1 MGVKEYRHWF
11 REQILMK
18 LPIIVSENGDINI
31 FSSCEDACSYLEP
44 VDVQNGE
51 YVVFDADGFLLKI
64 NVIEK
69 QRSYFGLWKFK
80 SLSVNIE
87 DKGSEDKPKELIEI
101 LLNFLTAAGI
111 NKFEKDVKLPELVL
125 YTENFF
131 YQKNRN
137 CQSRQNGK

>member
-1 MGVKEYRHWF
+1 
-11 REQILMK
+11 
-18 LPIIVSENGDINI
+18 
-31 FSSCEDACSYLEP
+31 
-44 VDVQNGE
+44 VQNGE